1 MGIVGALLGDIAGS
15 QYEFSRL
22 RPDNLDWKHCE
33 LFTKQ
38 CRATDDSVM
47 SIACKMAILENK
59 INPNFEKWYRNLG
72 LKYPRV
78 GYGGMFKQWI
88 NDPSTGAYGSFGNG
102 SAMRVS
108 AVTEFAKTKE
118 EVTDWFNIEVW
129 DKQAEFAG
137 EYIKKG
143 RQVVV
148 DGRISISK
156 WTDQTGEEK
165 ERFLIIAN
173 NVRLLGSKR
182 DAEA

>member
-1 MGIVGALLGDIAGS
+1 MNSVVVVGRAGQDAEIKYFES
-15 QYEFSRL
+15 GKIRTTFSLAVNR
-22 RPDNLDWKHCE
+22 W
-33 LFTKQ
+33 
-38 CRATDDSVM
+38 DS
-47 SIACKMAILENK
+47 
-59 INPNFEKWYRNLG
+59 
-72 LKYPRV
+72 
-78 GYGGMFKQWI
+78 
-88 NDPSTGAYGSFGNG
+88 
-102 SAMRVS
+102 
-108 AVTEFAKTKE
+108 KTSS

-156 WTDQTGEEK
+156 WTDQAGEER

-182 DAEA
+182 DAEQQ